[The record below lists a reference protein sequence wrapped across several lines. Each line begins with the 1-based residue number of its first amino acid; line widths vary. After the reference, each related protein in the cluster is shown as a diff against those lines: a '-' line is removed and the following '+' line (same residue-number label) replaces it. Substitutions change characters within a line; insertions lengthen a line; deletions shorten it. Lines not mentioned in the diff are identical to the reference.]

1 MESMDTTY
9 LALYLKALGN
19 TTRLRIVEELAEGEK
34 CVSDVESSLGIS
46 QATVSQHLAV
56 LKEHGIV
63 ACRKDG
69 PLRCYCLSDPELT
82 VGILELAKKGMK
94 KEMK

>member
-1 MESMDTTY
+1 VESKDNLH

-19 TTRLRIVEELAEGEK
+19 TTRLRLVEGLAGGEK
-34 CVSDVESSLGIS
+34 CVSDMESSLGIS

-69 PLRCYCLSDPELT
+69 PLRCYRLSDPELI

-94 KEMK
+94 EENK